1 MNPRPLRCARRSVLV
16 GAFAALVG
24 AAIATFALAANDAA
38 SSSIQ
43 IEVKGTVSAS
53 PESVAF
59 KGPVQI
65 QSRTVTDTG
74 FGAAPNVELSID
86 MSAVAGLGLSTGNKY
101 VTRSH
106 EIVSV
111 ALPAD
116 GNGEIV
122 IDFPYEASSS
132 KGLSASGVGHANF
145 KLIFVG
151 PSGTL
156 STGRGWIDTPGVVGA
171 RRK

>member
-1 MNPRPLRCARRSVLV
+1 MNPRQLRSTRRSVLV

-24 AAIATFALAANDAA
+24 AGSSTFVLAANDAA

-43 IEVKGTVSAS
+43 IEVKGTVTAS

-59 KGPVQI
+59 KGPVRI

-86 MSAVAGLGLSTGNKY
+86 MSAISGLGLSTGNKY
-101 VTRSH
+101 MTQSH
-106 EIVSV
+106 EVLSV

-122 IDFPYEASSS
+122 IDFLYEAGNS
-132 KGLSASGVGHANF
+132 KGFTASGVGHANF

-156 STGRGWIDTPGVVGA
+156 STGLGWIDTPGVVGA